1 MRGGRAGGLSVTAKG
16 RIEGQTGGNGTAGL
30 TRRRAQRRMAAHAM
44 ACQQEISDQLVLRG
58 DHWVLDVGE
67 GDESVVFVPT
77 FGELAFVYA
86 DLIRSMSADYRV
98 LTFNP
103 RASDRSPFGPRER
116 AQEALKVMGEA
127 GVADAHLVAWS
138 DGGGVLTEMAAMA
151 PDRVKSCVYIGT
163 PGTYRLPRP
172 LAAIA
177 PLYVRYPLNHIT
189 LDAVAALVVAW
200 FLGGKNLA
208 TRDLLRHVRDLGPV
222 ADYLRFSILP
232 CLMYS
237 STDRIRLCP
246 DLSDSSIPVLVIGGQ
261 ADRLVRPAEQEDL
274 AVAFNGNFITIRDG
288 DHFMPFTAEAVVT
301 REVVQFIN
309 SVPTSPRRQAS

>member
-1 MRGGRAGGLSVTAKG
+1 VPARG
-16 RIEGQTGGNGTAGL
+16 RIEGKVGGGGAAGL
-30 TRRRAQRRMAAHAM
+30 TRRQAQRRMAAHAL
-44 ACQQEISDQLVLRG
+44 ASQQEISDQLVRRG
-58 DHWVLDVGE
+58 DHRVLDMGE
-67 GDESVVFVPT
+67 GDESVVFIPT

-86 DLIRSMSADYRV
+86 DLIRTMSANYRV

-103 RASDRSPFGPRER
+103 RVSARSPFGPRER
-116 AQEALKVMGEA
+116 AEEALKVMAEA

-138 DGGGVLTEMAAMA
+138 DAGGVLTEMAAMA
-151 PDRVKSCVYIGT
+151 PDRVKSSTYIGT

-177 PLYVRYPLNHIT
+177 PLYVRYPLNDIT
-189 LDAVAALVVAW
+189 VDAVAALVVAW

-237 STDRIRLCP
+237 STDRVRSCP
-246 DLSDSSIPVLVIGGQ
+246 ALSGSSMPVLVIGGQ
-261 ADRLVRPAEQEDL
+261 ADRLVSPAEQEEL
-274 AVAFNGNFITIRDG
+274 AAAFNGNFITIRDG

-301 REVVQFIN
+301 RAVMQFIN
-309 SVPTSPRRQAS
+309 SVTTSTPSRAS